1 MTTTEWALMPNHE
14 MCQIQGNKKLWFNIM
29 PDTMLKIHQ
38 QETFFQINVN
48 LSNLQLK
55 NLFLTHLNLYIITLT
70 LNHLFLFVQML
81 YLYTLAAAMLCSC
94 FMNSRL
100 ASILFFRVRIS
111 CSLVS
116 TVLWCSFSKLL
127 YLWKINKTHLYVF
140 YTHTNNV
147 PFFSQWYVSIVYQ

>member
-1 MTTTEWALMPNHE
+1 
-14 MCQIQGNKKLWFNIM
+14 M
-29 PDTMLKIHQ
+29 PDMMLKIHQ
-38 QETFFQINVN
+38 QETFFQIDVN
-48 LSNLQLK
+48 LSNH
-55 NLFLTHLNLYIITLT
+55 LFMDENPFSHLHLYIITLT
-70 LNHLFLFVQML
+70 MDHLFLFVQML

-127 YLWKINKTHLYVF
+127 YL
-140 YTHTNNV
+140 
-147 PFFSQWYVSIVYQ
+147 